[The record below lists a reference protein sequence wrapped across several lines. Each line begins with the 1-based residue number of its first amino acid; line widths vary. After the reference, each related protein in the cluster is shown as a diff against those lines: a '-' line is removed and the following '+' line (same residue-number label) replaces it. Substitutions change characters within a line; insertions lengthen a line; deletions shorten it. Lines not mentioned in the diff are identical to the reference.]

1 MKMTLLVPLLALM
14 LGSASAY
21 GSGSYK
27 GKGRRPPNGLEATQ
41 YNLGKKVFTHK
52 ADLPEP
58 TAELATEQSEEL
70 QALAAALPVKA
81 QRRSN
86 LVALAGRLSAEE
98 LDALTYYVSIRYKV
112 EIAK

>member
-1 MKMTLLVPLLALM
+1 MKAEHIEARPAEVHEELELLLQRLPPHVRSAVESQPDVDALLEVVLD
-14 LGSASAY
+14 LASA
-21 GSGSYK
+21 
-27 GKGRRPPNGLEATQ
+27 L
-41 YNLGKKVFTHK
+41 
-52 ADLPEP
+52 
-58 TAELATEQSEEL
+58 LATEQSEEL
-70 QALAAALPVKA
+70 EALAAALPVKA